1 MVGASAPKNGP
12 LRDLTARLER
22 IGALGEAGSILQW
35 DIATQMPAGGAT
47 ARGEQLA
54 ALAAVQHTLLTD
66 PAMADELSAAEALA
80 DLDPWQQAN
89 LAHARRHWQRAMA
102 VPVDLIAARARAET
116 ACEQAWRRA
125 RADKSFA
132 TVRAQLEAL
141 MGVVREQAHA
151 LGDALNLSPYDALL
165 DGFHAGG
172 RQARIA
178 PLFDMLVAELP
189 PLIDAIVERQASAPS
204 RPLPAGPVD
213 PQRQKALALQLM
225 GQLGFDFDHGR
236 LDESAHPFCGGTPD
250 DVRITMRIDP
260 DNPLSCIMAVLHE
273 TGHALYERGLPVDWR
288 RQPVGDAN
296 GMAIHESQSLL
307 IEMQVA
313 RSRPF
318 VRYLTNILAQSFGWI
333 DQNDLFDALLANL
346 MRVRRSLIR
355 VDADE
360 ATYPLHVA
368 MRFRLESALVAGTL
382 KVADLPDAWVAAQ
395 EDVLGITPTHDSE
408 GCLQDIHWY
417 GGAVGY
423 FPTYTLGAITA
434 AQLFQVASA
443 ALPDIETDLASGNL
457 APLIRWLGENVH
469 SRGSLETPDALVAR
483 VTGRPPDPEALIDH
497 LRARYLG

>member
-1 MVGASAPKNGP
+1 VVGVAAPKIGP
-12 LRDLTARLER
+12 LYALTARLER
-22 IGALGEAGSILQW
+22 IGALGEAGAVLQW
-35 DIATQMPAGGAT
+35 DVATQMPPGGAT

-54 ALAAVQHTLLTD
+54 ALAAVQHALLTD
-66 PAMADELSAAEALA
+66 GAMADELSAAEAVP
-80 DLDPWQQAN
+80 DLDPWQRAN
-89 LAHARRHWQRAMA
+89 IALARRQWQRAMA
-102 VPVDLIAARARAET
+102 MPVDLISARARAET

-125 RADKSFA
+125 RADKTFA
-132 TVRAQLEAL
+132 TVRAQLEEL
-141 MGVVREQAHA
+141 IGVVREQAHA
-151 LGDALNLSPYDALL
+151 LGEALSLSPYDSLL

-172 RQARIA
+172 RQAHIG
-178 PLFDMLVAELP
+178 PMFDKLTAELP
-189 PLIDAIVERQASAPS
+189 PLIDAIIERQASAPA
-204 RPLPAGPVD
+204 RPLPSGPVD
-213 PQRQKALALQLM
+213 THRQKALAHQII
-225 GQLGFDFDHGR
+225 GQMGFDFAHGR

-260 DNPLSCIMAVLHE
+260 DDPLSCIMAVLHE
-273 TGHALYERGLPVDWR
+273 TGHALYERGLPTHWR
-288 RQPVGDAN
+288 RQPVGEAN

-318 VRYLTNILAQSFGWI
+318 ARYLANTLAQSFGWA
-333 DQNDLFDALLANL
+333 DNGDLFDRLLASL

-382 KVADLPDAWVAAQ
+382 KVADLPDAWIAAQ
-395 EDVLGITPTHDSE
+395 QDVLGITPAHDGE

-434 AQLFQVASA
+434 AQLFKAAST
-443 ALPDIETDLASGNL
+443 ALPDIETDMAAGNL

-483 VTGRPPDPEALIDH
+483 VTGRPPDPDALIDH